1 MITLSEREH
10 LVAEQYCK
18 GLADK
23 EVADSLQRSEW
34 TIKAQKRDIYK
45 KLGIS
50 KDTELVLYMFCERMK
65 INFDIKEIRKHGL
78 EIFFSILFL
87 VIAALDFH
95 PDMRQCSRA
104 KTRTTQVSR
113 TRRTK
118 QIQIMNYTVNNQLRT
133 SILFDGTAEARLAD
147 ILAIMTPIHSVK
159 EKRPK

>member
-50 KDTELVLYMFCERMK
+50 KQTISSYESNVKKPSILTA
-65 INFDIKEIRKHGL
+65 RKLARALNCSLDYLLGL
-78 EIFFSILFL
+78 ENSETIAIQDLRPGERELILQYIR
-87 VIAALDFH
+87 VFH
-95 PDMRQCSRA
+95 TD
-104 KTRTTQVSR
+104 
-113 TRRTK
+113 
-118 QIQIMNYTVNNQLRT
+118 
-133 SILFDGTAEARLAD
+133 
-147 ILAIMTPIHSVK
+147 K
-159 EKRPK
+159 EPPR

>member
-50 KDTELVLYMFCERMK
+50 KDTELVLSVYNGNMC
-65 INFDIKEIRKHGL
+65 ITGNISEIST
-78 EIFFSILFL
+78 EIFVKNL
-87 VIAALDFH
+87 
-95 PDMRQCSRA
+95 P
-104 KTRTTQVSR
+104 
-113 TRRTK
+113 
-118 QIQIMNYTVNNQLRT
+118 Y
-133 SILFDGTAEARLAD
+133 
-147 ILAIMTPIHSVK
+147 PIK
-159 EKRPK
+159 NENIEKKYGKR